1 MTQSDINH
9 IVLFAGGLT
18 LSIVC
23 STICS
28 LCEAAL
34 LSLTPGQIEEFARR
48 NKTKGALW
56 RNFKLNIHDP
66 ISAILLLNTSAHTIG
81 ATIAGAQFQL
91 LFHNIPLT
99 VFSVVFT
106 WVMLQFTE
114 ILPKTLGVRYNV
126 AVASIMTR
134 PMQFMVW
141 AAMPLVRVVRFLNLP
156 FEWESRYAP
165 MSPTDEISALAGI
178 ARLRKQLDVHQ
189 ERIFRQTAALQEQYA
204 FEVMIPET
212 QIKFISTDM
221 TLAEA
226 IDVIHADPHT
236 RFPVVEGQDVNNIL
250 GYVNFKELIAWSSV
264 NPKAPNVRG
273 VMRKIHFIEP
283 QTELSDVLKLFVNQ
297 HAHMAIVTSGDVNKN
312 GEGGE
317 TLGLITMED
326 ILEVLFGELEDEF
339 DAPFGGRRSFAT
351 LQKLR
356 AKKTAKSKTSEN

>member
-9 IVLFAGGLT
+9 IILFVGGLT

-28 LCEAAL
+28 LCEAAI
-34 LSLTPGQIEEFARR
+34 LSLTPGQVEEFARQ
-48 NKTKGALW
+48 NKAKGAIW
-56 RNFKLNIHDP
+56 RYFKKNIHEP
-66 ISAILLLNTSAHTIG
+66 VSAILLLNTSAHTIG

-91 LFHNIPLT
+91 LFHNISLT
-99 VFSVVFT
+99 AFSVVFT

-126 AVASIMTR
+126 AVANVMTNPLR
-134 PMQFMVW
+134 FMVW
-141 AAMPLVRVVRFLNLP
+141 AALPVMRVIRFLNRP
-156 FEWESRYAP
+156 FEREAKSAP
-165 MSPTDEISALAGI
+165 ISTTDEISALAGI
-178 ARLRKQLDVHQ
+178 ARLRKQLDIHQ
-189 ERIFRQTAALQEQYA
+189 ERIFRQTASLKEQYA

-221 TLAEA
+221 TLSEA

-283 QTELSDVLKLFVNQ
+283 QVELTDVLKLFVNQ
-297 HAHMAIVTSGDVNKN
+297 HAHMAIVTSGDVKNN

-317 TLGLITMED
+317 TLGLITLED
-326 ILEVLFGELEDEF
+326 ILEVLLGELEDEF

-356 AKKTAKSKTSEN
+356 AKKNVRKDN